1 MKNNIINFILFQS
14 VWFVLILSA
23 AHLSYYGMTL
33 GILLIILQLLL
44 AGNTPND
51 WLIGLLAL
59 AAGFIHDSLL
69 NYFNFISYN
78 LVFIDKFSPIWIV
91 GLWVSFALTIN
102 HSLSWLKNKVVLQV
116 FFGGIGGPLAYL
128 AGQKLGAIELTSDNT
143 PYILIVSW
151 AILTPLIFFFSNKR

>member
-1 MKNNIINFILFQS
+1 
-14 VWFVLILSA
+14 
-23 AHLSYYGMTL
+23 
-33 GILLIILQLLL
+33 
-44 AGNTPND
+44 
-51 WLIGLLAL
+51 
-59 AAGFIHDSLL
+59 
-69 NYFNFISYN
+69 
-78 LVFIDKFSPIWIV
+78 V